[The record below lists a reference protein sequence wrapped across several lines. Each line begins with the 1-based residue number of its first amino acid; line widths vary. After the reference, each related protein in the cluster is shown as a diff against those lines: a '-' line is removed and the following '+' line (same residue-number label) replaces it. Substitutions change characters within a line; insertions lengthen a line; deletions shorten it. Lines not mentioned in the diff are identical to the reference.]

1 MTLVMIKLGLEGETI
16 YREVNMGKV
25 AKPKKHRH
33 KRHYTFMI
41 ISGDSDG
48 STKRLHLNHFKTQL
62 LAYTCFAIALAIVCY
77 IIYTAIT
84 IDTLRNIEVQQKE
97 QLEQLITDND
107 QLTAANE
114 KLQTENEQLSA
125 AINKRIEDEQVVA
138 EEAEALAIPSGFP
151 LSGTASMTNAVDD
164 TNSTTVTTL
173 TDENKDTAT
182 GNPIVVFAAGEGS
195 NVIASGSGT
204 VTSVTTD
211 AKFGNV
217 ITIDHGNGYVSIYRN
232 SGNPLVSEG
241 DSIDR
246 GDILFVV
253 GEDNTSL
260 GYQIQQDENFINPE
274 TLIEING

>member
-1 MTLVMIKLGLEGETI
+1 
-16 YREVNMGKV
+16 MGKEI
-25 AKPKKHRH
+25 KPKKHRH

-48 STKRLHLNHFKTQL
+48 STKRLHLNHFKTQV
-62 LAYTCFAIALAIVCY
+62 LAYTCFIIVLALVCY
-77 IIYTAIT
+77 FIYSAMT
-84 IDTLRNIEVQQKE
+84 INALKDIEAQQKAQIE
-97 QLEQLITDND
+97 ELTQKSTTLSAENTKLE
-107 QLTAANE
+107 
-114 KLQTENEQLSA
+114 TEIEQLSA
-125 AINKRIEDEQVVA
+125 AINKRIEDEQSSA

-164 TNSTTVTTL
+164 PTATTVTEL
-173 TDENKDTAT
+173 TDDNKDSAT
-182 GNPIVVFAAGEGS
+182 GNAIMIFAAGEGS

-204 VTSVTTD
+204 VTTVTSD
-211 AKFGNV
+211 AKFGNL
-217 ITIDHGNGYVSIYRN
+217 ISIDHGNGYVSIYRN

-253 GEDNTSL
+253 GEDNTTL
-260 GYQIQQDENFINPE
+260 GYQIQQDDEYINPE